1 MEEKNVLQKYEKNAS
16 MSMNFD
22 AFCRSEQKEHEQ
34 HSFRKYKDAYSIFI

>member
-22 AFCRSEQKEHEQ
+22 AFCRSERAWELQK
-34 HSFRKYKDAYSIFI
+34 I